1 MALSAAKARVAIR
14 ALLKEKKS
22 LNEKQVKESAAKVLG
37 VAPAEVGGG
46 LIRDVRRTM
55 GIDRPAALAFA
66 KQALAKDP
74 QIPAR
79 KLIDELGQR
88 FGIRIGPPDV
98 SRLRPA
104 SVKATRRAGR
114 PPKAKTAKAKAKA
127 ARTPKP
133 AAAKKAVAAA
143 KPAASAP
150 TLTVSRPGKGGA
162 VTVRFEGSG
171 HPDDLAAFFLSLGRT
186 A

>member
-1 MALSAAKARVAIR
+1 MALSAAKARAAIR

-114 PPKAKTAKAKAKA
+114 PPKAKAAKA
-127 ARTPKP
+127 AR
-133 AAAKKAVAAA
+133 AA
-143 KPAASAP
+143 KPAARKPVVAAKPAAAAP
-150 TLTVSRPGKGGA
+150 TLNVSRPGKGGA

-186 A
+186 S

>member
-1 MALSAAKARVAIR
+1 MALSAAKARAAIR

-22 LNEKQVKESAAKVLG
+22 LNEKQVKESAAKALG

-55 GIDRPAALAFA
+55 GIDRAAALAFA

-114 PPKAKTAKAKAKA
+114 PPKAKAAKAKA
-127 ARTPKP
+127 AR
-133 AAAKKAVAAA
+133 AA
-143 KPAASAP
+143 KPAARKPVVAAKP
-150 TLTVSRPGKGGA
+150 AAAVPALTVSRPGKGGA

-171 HPDDLAAFFLSLGRT
+171 HPDDLATFFLSLGRT
-186 A
+186 S